1 MSNKSLFLSREV
13 EVYVNFDSKWWKL
26 PVLDGFSF
34 SQSTNTAEVT
44 VKEMADTSNNSRRG
58 RMMFNNSVSPAEFSF
73 STYARPV
80 QVNDAQSVARYAAVE
95 DVCWAMMG
103 LATGTS
109 YDDTDN
115 YWNDQHTVQ
124 NNTVASENGSTV
136 KFTASNKLTH
146 ADAGDVYFHFPEN
159 DGGTGGDAGIWYK
172 VTDAVINEASMEF
185 DIDGITTINW
195 SGMGTSLD
203 EVAAPSGY
211 TTREVADSVLNG
223 TTSFIQN
230 RLTQLT
236 LSAADG
242 HINVDGD
249 GNADN
254 YSLVLTGGS
263 ITITNNVEYT
273 TPESLGIVNKPL
285 GHTLGNRSVSGSFTC
300 YLDHGSMA
308 SADLLQ
314 DLLAASS
321 RIKNSFATTFKVGG
335 TTEPRLEVNVP
346 KAHLEI
352 PTHSVEDVISMEIS
366 FHGMP
371 SDISSMDEIN
381 LTYFGAATS

>member
-1 MSNKSLFLSREV
+1 MSNSSLFLSREV
-13 EVYVNFDSKWWKL
+13 EVYINFDSKWWKV

-80 QVNDAQSVARYAAVE
+80 KIADSNATPVTRHHAIE
-95 DVCWAMMG
+95 EVCWGMMG
-103 LATGTS
+103 LADASS
-109 YDDTDN
+109 YNDADDFWD
-115 YWNDQHTVQ
+115 DADTVQ
-124 NNTVASENGSTV
+124 NNNNGATVA
-136 KFTASNKLTH
+136 FTGSNKLTH
-146 ADAGDVYFHFPEN
+146 ATPGQLYFHFPEN
-159 DGGTGGDAGIWYK
+159 DGQTAGDSGIWYQVK
-172 VTDAVINEASMEF
+172 DAVINEAAMEF
-185 DIDGITTINW
+185 DIDGITTIGW

-211 TTREVADSVLNG
+211 DTREIADTVLTG
-223 TTSFIQN
+223 TSSFIQN

-236 LSAADG
+236 LSTADD
-242 HINVDGD
+242 HLV
-249 GNADN
+249 ADAGSEIDA

-308 SADLLQ
+308 SADLLAN
-314 DLLAASS
+314 LLAASS
-321 RIKNSFATTFKVGG
+321 KIQNSFNTSFKVGG
-335 TTEPRLEVNVP
+335 TTAPMLEVNVP
-346 KAHLEI
+346 KAHLEV

-366 FHGMP
+366 FHGLP

-381 LTYFGAATS
+381 LKYVGA

>member
-1 MSNKSLFLSREV
+1 MSNSSLFLSREV
-13 EVYVNFDSKWWKL
+13 EVYINFDSKWWKV

-80 QVNDAQSVARYAAVE
+80 KIADSNATPVTRHHAIE
-95 DVCWAMMG
+95 EVCWAMMG
-103 LATGTS
+103 LADTTS
-109 YDDTDN
+109 YDDADDF
-115 YWNDQHTVQ
+115 WNDADTVQ
-124 NNTVASENGSTV
+124 NNNNGATVA
-136 KFTASNKLTH
+136 FTGSNKLTH
-146 ADAGDVYFHFPEN
+146 ATPGQLYFHFPEN
-159 DGGTGGDAGIWYK
+159 DGQAVGDSGIWYQVK
-172 VTDAVINEASMEF
+172 DAVINEAAMEF
-185 DIDGITTINW
+185 DIDGITTIGW

-211 TTREVADSVLNG
+211 DTREIADTVLTG
-223 TTSFIQN
+223 TSSFIQN

-236 LSAADG
+236 LSTADDHLVTDAG
-242 HINVDGD
+242 TDID
-249 GNADN
+249 A

-308 SADLLQ
+308 SADLLAN
-314 DLLAASS
+314 LLAASS
-321 RIKNSFATTFKVGG
+321 KIQNSFNTSFKVGG
-335 TTEPRLEVNVP
+335 TTAPMLEVNVP
-346 KAHLEI
+346 KAHLEV

-366 FHGMP
+366 FHGLP

-381 LTYFGAATS
+381 LKYVGA